1 MFPWETA
8 QALVQAAQR
17 AGLSPAPLVRAL
29 GPRVDDLEDE
39 AFDRLWRAAA
49 SAWPTD
55 DLELAIATHLQ
66 PGSFAPFDFTII
78 TAPTVGDA
86 LMVLSRALSGIVGVG
101 TTLSLEPAAGGGT
114 SVRLLNATADN
125 VAVVDALLVATV
137 LGRLRQQTT
146 RPLNPE
152 QVWLTRQAPKQRAPW
167 SSYFG
172 APVRFGAKDSGL
184 IFSVEAWRTTLISSN
199 EAVHRALAPLLPSTD
214 AGFVAEVQAHLR
226 HRLTEKQSLERLAS
240 RLGLSQRTLQRRLSE
255 AGVTLRALV
264 SRTRLEEA
272 TRLMGQGR
280 SREEVAGLVGFSSA
294 SALSRA
300 VSRPQSARVHVSERP
315 KRGRPTKP
323 RKERVRAPVGV
334 TRPR

>member
-8 QALVQAAQR
+8 QALVQAARR
-17 AGLSPAPLVRAL
+17 AGLPMAPLVRAL

-66 PGSFAPFDFTII
+66 PGSFAPFDFTVI

-86 LMVLSRALSGIVGVG
+86 LVVLSRALSGIVGVG
-101 TTLSLEPAAGGGT
+101 TTLSLEPAARGGT
-114 SVRLLNATADN
+114 SVRLLNATPDN
-125 VAVVDALLVATV
+125 VIVVDALLVATV
-137 LGRLRQQTT
+137 LSRLRQQTT
-146 RPLNPE
+146 QPLDPE

-167 SSYFG
+167 EAFFK

-184 IFSVEAWRTTLISSN
+184 VFSVEAWRTRLISSN
-199 EAVHRALAPLLPSTD
+199 EAVHRALSPLLPSSD
-214 AGFVAEVQAHLR
+214 GGFVAEVQAHLR
-226 HRLTEKQSLERLAS
+226 QRLTEKQSLGRLAT
-240 RLGLSQRTLQRRLSE
+240 RLGVSQRTLQRRLADS
-255 AGVTLRALV
+255 GVTLRGLV

-272 TRLMGQGR
+272 RRLMGQGR
-280 SREEVAGLVGFSSA
+280 GLEEVAGLVGFSSA

-315 KRGRPTKP
+315 KSGRPTKP
-323 RKERVRAPVGV
+323 RSESVRAPVKV